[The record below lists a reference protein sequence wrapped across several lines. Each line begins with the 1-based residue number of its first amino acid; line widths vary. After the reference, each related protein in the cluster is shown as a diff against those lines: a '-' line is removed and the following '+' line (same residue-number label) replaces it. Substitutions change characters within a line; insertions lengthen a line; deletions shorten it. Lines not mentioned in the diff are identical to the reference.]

1 MSAGVSGGEVPVTS
15 CKTGLPGHLFIL
27 SHDTEL
33 RIEAEAEKTVKLV
46 LCKGTAEV
54 FGTELVSNHVYSFPP
69 GARLAV
75 YTWYGC
81 EVVVNGD
88 PHRCYKSDTTPMV
101 KYLNLQMAVEQERER
116 RKRSSQNGPAVLVAG
131 PLDVGKST
139 LCRILLNY
147 TIRSGTKPLL
157 VDLDVGQGCVSIP
170 GSIGALL
177 C

>member
-1 MSAGVSGGEVPVTS
+1 MATGEEVPVTS
-15 CKTGLPGHLFIL
+15 FKTGLPGHLFIL

-33 RIEAEAEKTVKLV
+33 RIEAETEKSVKLV

-101 KYLNLQMAVEQERER
+101 KYLNLQMVVEQERDR
-116 RKRSSQNGPAVLVAG
+116 RNRSLRNGPAVLVAG
-131 PLDVGKST
+131 PMDVGKTT

-157 VDLDVGQGCVSIP
+157 VDLDVGQGNVSIP
-170 GSIGALL
+170 GSIGSLL

>member
-1 MSAGVSGGEVPVTS
+1 MATGEEVPVTS
-15 CKTGLPGHLFIL
+15 FKTGLHGHLFIL

-33 RIEAEAEKTVKLV
+33 RIEAETEKSVKLV

-54 FGTELVSNHVYSFPP
+54 FGTELVSNHEYSFPP

-88 PHRCYKSDTTPMV
+88 PHKCYKSDTTPMV
-101 KYLNLQMAVEQERER
+101 KYLNLQMVVEQERDR
-116 RKRSSQNGPAVLVAG
+116 RNRSLRNGPAVLVAG
-131 PLDVGKST
+131 PTDVGKST

-157 VDLDVGQGCVSIP
+157 VDLDVGQGNVSIP
-170 GSIGALL
+170 GSIGSLL